1 MRKLTVMGAGPGS
14 LALLTGEVRAAMAQT
29 DLLLCTPRLH
39 RQLGALAANSRSMGL
54 PEIFA
59 ALDTAPESADWG
71 VLVSG
76 DVGFYSLAAS
86 LQKRYKDR
94 WQLCFLPGISS
105 LQLLCARL
113 GVDYQDT
120 CMLSAHGRDMQ
131 IVPWACYNRQV
142 FALTGGVLRPQQLC
156 AQLQA
161 AGLGKLP
168 VTVGEDLA
176 LPSER
181 ITTGTA
187 AELAEQTFG
196 DLSVMLVQ
204 NPNARDPARCL
215 HDSDFVRGAAPMT
228 KEPVRALCLAYL
240 EVAPGDCVYD
250 IGAGTGSV
258 AVSAAYRACRGTVY
272 ALERDPEALALLRQN
287 IAALGAYNVVPV
299 DAEAP
304 DKLAAL
310 PPPNAV
316 FIGGSGGK
324 LGDIIDQ
331 VLLKNPAAR
340 LVITAITLETLQRAI
355 QALQRHDI
363 EPQITSISAANA
375 KKVGA
380 SHMMMGQNPVYII
393 SGRSGR

>member
-240 EVAPGDCVYD
+240 EVAPGTGRLCIRHRCGDRIGGGIGRLPRLPGHCVRPGARPG
-250 IGAGTGSV
+250 GAGAVAAKYCRAGRLQRSTG
-258 AVSAAYRACRGTVY
+258 RCRGT
-272 ALERDPEALALLRQN
+272 
-287 IAALGAYNVVPV
+287 G
-299 DAEAP
+299 
-304 DKLAAL
+304 
-310 PPPNAV
+310 
-316 FIGGSGGK
+316 
-324 LGDIIDQ
+324 
-331 VLLKNPAAR
+331 
-340 LVITAITLETLQRAI
+340 
-355 QALQRHDI
+355 
-363 EPQITSISAANA
+363 
-375 KKVGA
+375 
-380 SHMMMGQNPVYII
+380 
-393 SGRSGR
+393 

>member
-1 MRKLTVMGAGPGS
+1 MP
-14 LALLTGEVRAAMAQT
+14 
-29 DLLLCTPRLH
+29 C
-39 RQLGALAANSRSMGL
+39 
-54 PEIFA
+54 
-59 ALDTAPESADWG
+59 
-71 VLVSG
+71 
-76 DVGFYSLAAS
+76 
-86 LQKRYKDR
+86 
-94 WQLCFLPGISS
+94 
-105 LQLLCARL
+105 
-113 GVDYQDT
+113 
-120 CMLSAHGRDMQ
+120 
-131 IVPWACYNRQV
+131 
-142 FALTGGVLRPQQLC
+142 
-156 AQLQA
+156 
-161 AGLGKLP
+161 
-168 VTVGEDLA
+168 
-176 LPSER
+176 
-181 ITTGTA
+181 
-187 AELAEQTFG
+187 
-196 DLSVMLVQ
+196 
-204 NPNARDPARCL
+204 
-215 HDSDFVRGAAPMT
+215 
-228 KEPVRALCLAYL
+228 YL

-272 ALERDPEALALLRQN
+272 ALERDREALALLRQN
-287 IAALGAYNVVPV
+287 IAALGAYNVVPIE
-299 DAEAP
+299 AEAP

-310 PPPNAV
+310 PLPDAV